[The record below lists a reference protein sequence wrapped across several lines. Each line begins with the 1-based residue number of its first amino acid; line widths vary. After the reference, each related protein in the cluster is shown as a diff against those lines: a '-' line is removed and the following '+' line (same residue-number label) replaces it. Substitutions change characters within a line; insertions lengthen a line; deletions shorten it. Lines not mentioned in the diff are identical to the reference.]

1 MVHVLANN
9 AMQRLSMLPLLL
21 IALAGC
27 GHDAPAAAVPPRF
40 VADPVPE
47 PYRSEQA
54 DFAVTTL
61 VTGLVHPWG
70 LAFLPDGGMLV
81 TERPGRLRLI
91 DKGGQISGPLEGV
104 PRVFVEGQGG
114 LLDVA
119 LSPDFRNDRLVYLS
133 FAEPNLRGNLAGTA
147 VARGRLEEG
156 ALRDVEVVYRQEPK
170 LSAGT
175 HLGSRLVFDDDGHL
189 FVTQGEHRV
198 AASAAQALDKL
209 QGKLVRILPDGGIP
223 PDNPFVG
230 NDDARAEIWS
240 FGHRN
245 MQGAALHPQSR
256 QLWTSEHGPM
266 GGDELNIPQASRN
279 YGWPLVTHGRDYDG
293 KPVPGSVGDTAPGM
307 EPPHHVWAV
316 SPGLSGMAFYT
327 GGRFPG
333 WEGDLFMGS
342 LARSALIRLEL
353 DGDAVVGEE
362 RLLVDRGQR
371 IRDVREGPD
380 GALYLLVDDAVDGQL
395 LRLAPVD
402 GVAPSAAAAV
412 ATPPAGQ

>member
-1 MVHVLANN
+1 CAPSQSTSRSAGELACDEAVDRVDRVEVGRDHFVRRHRDLVALLKEKDQLMDTGRIDDAAADQRVRVAQRILVFGEQEVLEYELLDPALLFHFASSPGQLPGVQMAAPVIAVGVNVRARYHRPAAACRAPRRLHRMVHVLANN

-119 LSPDFRNDRLVYLS
+119 LSPDFGNDRLVYLS
-133 FAEPNLRGNLAGTA
+133 FAGPSLRGNLAGTA

-156 ALRDVEVVYRQEPK
+156 ALRDVAVVYRQEPK

-175 HLGSRLVFDDDGHL
+175 HLGSRLVFDDDGYL

-198 AASAAQALDKL
+198 AASA
-209 QGKLVRILPDGGIP
+209 
-223 PDNPFVG
+223 
-230 NDDARAEIWS
+230 
-240 FGHRN
+240 
-245 MQGAALHPQSR
+245 
-256 QLWTSEHGPM
+256 
-266 GGDELNIPQASRN
+266 
-279 YGWPLVTHGRDYDG
+279 
-293 KPVPGSVGDTAPGM
+293 
-307 EPPHHVWAV
+307 
-316 SPGLSGMAFYT
+316 
-327 GGRFPG
+327 
-333 WEGDLFMGS
+333 
-342 LARSALIRLEL
+342 
-353 DGDAVVGEE
+353 
-362 RLLVDRGQR
+362 
-371 IRDVREGPD
+371 
-380 GALYLLVDDAVDGQL
+380 
-395 LRLAPVD
+395 
-402 GVAPSAAAAV
+402 
-412 ATPPAGQ
+412 